1 MTKVRHGNCKKRIRK
16 ATYNKLRPFFSKEI
30 NAHQSFYQIHKW
42 KAKAGIRIFEK
53 SCDQAR
59 GILRPMNQ
67 NTGKAW
73 YKLTKRTCHLQMT
86 LLQIFYKTLKTH
98 HLDAF
103 HALSTEIMEN
113 KRAKMAPNHT
123 PEVLRRP

>member
-16 ATYNKLRPFFSKEI
+16 ATYNKLRPFFPKEI

-73 YKLTKRTCHLQMT
+73 YKLTKGTCHLQMT
-86 LLQIFYKTLKTH
+86 LLHTSPDCKMTSRH
-98 HLDAF
+98 CHVAF
-103 HALSTEIMEN
+103 VQ
-113 KRAKMAPNHT
+113 RA
-123 PEVLRRP
+123 E